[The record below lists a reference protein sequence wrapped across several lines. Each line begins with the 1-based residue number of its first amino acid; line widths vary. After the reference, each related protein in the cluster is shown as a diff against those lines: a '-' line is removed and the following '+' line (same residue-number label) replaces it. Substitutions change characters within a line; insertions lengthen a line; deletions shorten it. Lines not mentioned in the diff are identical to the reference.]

1 MAEVVASM
9 DGNAERFLPIEGVIN
24 FRDFGGYATASGT
37 RIKSGRLFRSASHG
51 GATDAALDAM
61 AALDI
66 AVIVDLRRPTERQRD
81 PSRRHAD
88 YAGQVITCDLVGD
101 AGDDPWWSF
110 VTRSDLSE
118 AAFRAYLTD
127 YYAGLPFEP
136 RYIELYSRYFRAL
149 AETDGAVLI
158 HCTGG
163 KDRTGILAALT
174 HHLLQ
179 VPQEDIVADYLLTN
193 AVPDIEKKVPVLM
206 QKIAQGTGREP
217 SVAAVRAAW
226 LADESYLLS
235 AIESIQAAQ
244 GSLDNY
250 LGAVLGVDADLR
262 RRIESRLL
270 A

>member
-1 MAEVVASM
+1 MHGKA
-9 DGNAERFLPIEGVIN
+9 NRFLPIEGVIN
-24 FRDFGGYATASGT
+24 FRDFGGYATRTGA
-37 RIKSGRLFRSASHG
+37 RIRSGRLFRSASHG
-51 GATDAALDAM
+51 GATDAALDAV

-81 PSRRHAD
+81 PSRRHPD
-88 YAGQVITCDLVGD
+88 YAGQVITCDLIGD

-110 VTRSDLSE
+110 VTSSDLSE

-127 YYAGLPFEP
+127 YYAELPFEP
-136 RYIELYSRYFRAL
+136 RYVELYSRYFRAL
-149 AETDGAVLI
+149 AETDRAVLI

-179 VPQEDIVADYLLTN
+179 VSQEDMMADYLLTN

-206 QKIAQGTGREP
+206 QKIAEGTGRQP
-217 SVAAVRAAW
+217 SEAAVRAAW
-226 LADESYLLS
+226 LADEAYLQS
-235 AIESIQAAQ
+235 ALESIKASR
-244 GSLDNY
+244 GSIDDY
-250 LGAVLGVDADLR
+250 LETVLGVDADLR
-262 RRIESRLL
+262 KRIEEQLL

>member
-1 MAEVVASM
+1 MASSM
-9 DGNAERFLPIEGVIN
+9 QGLATRFLPIEGVIN
-24 FRDFGGYATASGT
+24 FRDFGGYSTSSGG
-37 RIKSGRLFRSASHG
+37 RIRSGRLFRSASHG

-66 AVIVDLRRPTERQRD
+66 RVIVDLRRPTERERE
-81 PSRRHAD
+81 PSRRHPD

-101 AGDDPWWSF
+101 AGDDPWWTF
-110 VTRSDLSE
+110 VSSSDLSE
-118 AAFRAYLTD
+118 SAFRAYLTD

-136 RYIELYSRYFRAL
+136 RYVELYSRYFRAL
-149 AETDGAVLI
+149 GETDRAVLI

-179 VPQEDIVADYLLTN
+179 VRPEDIVADYLLTN
-193 AVPDIEKKVPVLM
+193 AVPEIEKRVPVLM

-217 SVAAVRAAW
+217 SIAAVRAAW
-226 LADESYLLS
+226 LADEVYLLS
-235 AIESIQAAQ
+235 AMESIKTAQ
-244 GSLDNY
+244 GSVDAY
-250 LGAVLGVDADLR
+250 LSRVLGVDANLR
-262 RRIESRLL
+262 RRIEANLL